1 MAERSQKVAG
11 TQWLLC
17 SVSGAL
23 CAGEC
28 VQYVVW
34 SCLWGRGFLASPGS
48 ITSCSAGPPVFWNG
62 SHSVSNI
69 HNTIWFRSSWRLN
82 WFLICVLLSFSAIHV
97 TAAFLLV
104 SFKIH
109 GRSIYHIYICSIY
122 MEHKGFRVRKET
134 DRVGVGQNSTP
145 MDLVNVKILQW
156 SSFCSVLKVFTPFWF
171 CWTLQLRRNLLM
183 RQAMMHFSVVQV
195 KCCLNTSLLFVLVLG
210 SSFPAL

>member
-28 VQYVVW
+28 VQYMVW

-62 SHSVSNI
+62 SHSVSNV

-109 GRSIYHIYICSIY
+109 GRSIYFIWSV
-122 MEHKGFRVRKET
+122 KVLGSGRKQT
-134 DRVGVGQNSTP
+134 GLGWGQNSTL

-171 CWTLQLRRNLLM
+171 CWTLQLRRSLLM